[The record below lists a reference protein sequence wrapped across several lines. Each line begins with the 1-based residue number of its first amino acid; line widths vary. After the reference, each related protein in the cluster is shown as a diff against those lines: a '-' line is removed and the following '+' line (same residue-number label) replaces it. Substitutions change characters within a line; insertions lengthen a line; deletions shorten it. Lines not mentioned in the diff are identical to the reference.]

1 MGRTKK
7 IKVVNGYGITA
18 FEDKVNASITALE
31 SAGNEVIDV
40 KFTTSGDGWYTAM
53 LIYRP
58 KAKRQAGIV

>member
-1 MGRTKK
+1 MSRTKK

-31 SAGNEVIDV
+31 SAGNEVVDV
-40 KFTTSGDGWYTAM
+40 KFNTNGDGWCMAM

-58 KAKRQAGIV
+58 TSKR